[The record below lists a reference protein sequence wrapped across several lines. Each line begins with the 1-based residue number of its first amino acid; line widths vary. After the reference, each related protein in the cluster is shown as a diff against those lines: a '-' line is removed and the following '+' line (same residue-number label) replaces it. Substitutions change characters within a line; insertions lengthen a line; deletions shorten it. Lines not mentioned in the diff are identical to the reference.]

1 MSPSQNDKKNAQAD
15 VASIKSTSTMSSLK
29 ALLPKKSVKEPK
41 PARPRESEEVK
52 ALRREATYAYFHAKY

>member
-1 MSPSQNDKKNAQAD
+1 MSPSQNDKKNIQVD

-29 ALLPKKSVKEPK
+29 ALLPKKSKKEPK
-41 PARPRESEEVK
+41 PRLPKESEETK